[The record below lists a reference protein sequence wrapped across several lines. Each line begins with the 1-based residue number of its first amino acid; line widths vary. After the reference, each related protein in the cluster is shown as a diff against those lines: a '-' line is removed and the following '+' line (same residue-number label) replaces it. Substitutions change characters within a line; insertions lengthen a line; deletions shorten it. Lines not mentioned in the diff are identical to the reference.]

1 MQPPSTSLR
10 RVKPWI
16 VRFRRAYGV
25 RVVTGW
31 GVQRTLRALG
41 LVVWAGL
48 LVNVIL
54 VARPDLLHTSDFGLL
69 IRPCTWHP
77 VSDSRS
83 AEISTNC
90 PRAIARCRPTIP
102 PLGRCPSSHRRRW
115 RFPGQQCRGFPSRIR
130 FYLPW
135 ALGVA
140 GTIAA
145 GALFLQRA
153 PGLLVLVALPFLKG
167 LAITAWSGNVNAL
180 IASAAL
186 FTWWAGEPHARRA
199 AAVTAGA
206 ITATIG
212 AVKLGPSLFWVWIAG
227 RRTPD
232 APLSGFLAI
241 AGLTGL
247 VLVALGPA
255 PFQEYLQIA
264 TASASDPSALSLL
277 GVLKGVGVPAGVAS
291 MLWVSTV
298 VALGIAAI
306 MSRQHPVPA
315 FTAAAA
321 GLVLLTPIVRVETIS
336 VALVVAGTP
345 WVARTPP
352 TSIRRTFATAG
363 FVALMAVGW
372 SIATGGLDRSSFHI
386 ENATDEPV
394 IVRFSAPGWSASW
407 GYLVQP
413 HQIGTGWSD
422 EVGSVAGPF
431 QVFDSACDVVAVAE
445 LPSGGG
451 AFRLEAGG
459 LTEWSGAMAGVFPA
473 I

>member
-1 MQPPSTSLR
+1 MAFVSSPGGESSGRCARWAWWSGLASLSMSSWLR
-10 RVKPWI
+10 GLT
-16 VRFRRAYGV
+16 YC
-25 RVVTGW
+25 TH
-31 GVQRTLRALG
+31 QTL
-41 LVVWAGL
+41 
-48 LVNVIL
+48 
-54 VARPDLLHTSDFGLL
+54 DL

-90 PRAIARCRPTIP
+90 PRAIARRRPTIP

-115 RFPGQQCRGFPSRIR
+115 RFPGQQCRGFPSRFR

-206 ITATIG
+206 ITAAIG

-247 VLVALGPA
+247 ALVALGPA

-264 TASASDPSALSLL
+264 TASASDPSAMSLL

-298 VALGIAAI
+298 VASGNRSNHEPPAPGPGLYGRGRRLG
-306 MSRQHPVPA
+306 
-315 FTAAAA
+315 
-321 GLVLLTPIVRVETIS
+321 
-336 VALVVAGTP
+336 VAD
-345 WVARTPP
+345 
-352 TSIRRTFATAG
+352 S
-363 FVALMAVGW
+363 
-372 SIATGGLDRSSFHI
+372 DRS
-386 ENATDEPV
+386 
-394 IVRFSAPGWSASW
+394 
-407 GYLVQP
+407 
-413 HQIGTGWSD
+413 
-422 EVGSVAGPF
+422 
-431 QVFDSACDVVAVAE
+431 C
-445 LPSGGG
+445 
-451 AFRLEAGG
+451 
-459 LTEWSGAMAGVFPA
+459 
-473 I
+473 